1 MQGLIQTII
10 NGLLIGGIYALL
22 AVGLTMVFGV
32 LKIINFAQG
41 EFLMLGM
48 YLCWVFYNFFNT
60 AVSPYLLIVP
70 VMIFMFVFG
79 IIVMRLL
86 VTPLLKRNDNNSYVL
101 LTIGLSFFLQNL
113 AQGLWSS
120 NAQAINLPIK
130 TSSFLFLGL
139 VFPTAKVIAF
149 CSAVVLVFAIF
160 SFLKNTDMG
169 RAIRATS
176 ENRDTAQLL
185 GIDYKRMYIT
195 AFAMGTAIAGIAG
208 CLLIPMYSIYPR
220 VGQTFSVIT
229 FAVVVVGGLGNTK
242 GAFVSGLLIG
252 IIETLTATYINSNV
266 SQITVFLVLI
276 IVMLFRPN
284 GLFSRAGTKL

>member
-48 YLCWVFYNFFNT
+48 YLCWVFYNLFNS
-60 AVSPYLLIVP
+60 AVSPFYLIVP
-70 VMIFMFVFG
+70 VIILMFFFG
-79 IIVMRLL
+79 VMVMRLL

-101 LTIGLSFFLQNL
+101 LTIGLSFFLQNI

-120 NAQAINLPIK
+120 NAQSINLPIK
-130 TSSFLFLGL
+130 TSSFLLFGF

-149 CSAVVLVFAIF
+149 CSALVLVFAIF
-160 SFLKNTDMG
+160 AFLKNTDIG

-185 GIDYKRMYIT
+185 GIDHNRMYIT

-229 FAVVVVGGLGNTK
+229 FAVVVLGGLGNTK

-266 SQITVFLVLI
+266 SQIVVFLVLI
-276 IVMLFRPN
+276 VVMLFRPN
-284 GLFSRAGTKL
+284 GLFNRAGTKL